1 METNEILTNEEVIK
15 TNAEVIE
22 NVETEIAKVSTGK
35 GFKVA
40 IGVGLGVLAGVLIW
54 RYAAKPIIA
63 KIKTKKESEAISE
76 INKKDDEMMADVMDY
91 ADDGYSEDELEE
103 ETD

>member
-15 TNAEVIE
+15 TNAEIIE
-22 NVETEIAKVSTGK
+22 NVETKIAKVSTGK

-40 IGVGLGVLAGVLIW
+40 VGIGLGVLAGVMIW

-63 KIKTKKESEAISE
+63 KMKAEKKPEVISDDE
-76 INKKDDEMMADVMDY
+76 KDDEISANVMDY
-91 ADDGYSEDELEE
+91 VDDGYSKDELEE